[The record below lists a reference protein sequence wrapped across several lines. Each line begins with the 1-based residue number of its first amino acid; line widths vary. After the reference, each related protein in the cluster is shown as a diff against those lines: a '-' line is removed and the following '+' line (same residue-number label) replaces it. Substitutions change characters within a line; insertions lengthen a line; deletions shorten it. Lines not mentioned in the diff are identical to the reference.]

1 MSDKKISQ
9 LTASTTP
16 LAGTEVL
23 PVVQGGNTVKVS
35 VDNLTAGKN
44 VPALTYN
51 NVTINRGLANEAAS
65 LAIANANAL
74 ANTTSGIQNTAIGAN
89 ALRFCTTGSYNVA
102 VGTLCFSGA
111 NPMTGLFNTVVGA
124 SNAQKISSGGN
135 NVGFGYATISNVA
148 TASGNTGLGSIAL
161 NLTTGANNTGV
172 GYKAGDTATT
182 GSNNAFFGYNAQ
194 PSSVTVSNE
203 YTYGDANVTKHRFVG
218 GDIVIGTAG
227 KGIDFSADGQAA
239 GMTSELLD
247 DYEEGTWTPD
257 QGGGLTVVGAFTSSG
272 VYTKIGRLVVVEAFV
287 AGATSIACTANGN
300 ICTNL
305 PFAAAVGINA
315 VGSAFTSNAYHNI
328 YGTATANIVRPA
340 LAISTVGGN
349 INFTLSYM
357 TS

>member
-35 VDNLTAGKN
+35 VDNLTTGKN

-51 NVTINRGLANEAAS
+51 SVTINRGLANEAAS

-74 ANTTSGIQNTAIGAN
+74 AFTTSGVQNTAVGAN

-102 VGTLCFSGA
+102 VGALCFSGA

-148 TASGNTGLGSIAL
+148 TTSGNSALGSIAL

-194 PSSVTVSNE
+194 PSAVDVSNE
-203 YTYGDANVTKHRFVG
+203 YTYGNSAVTKHRFVG
-218 GDIVIGTAG
+218 GDIVI
-227 KGIDFSADGQAA
+227 
-239 GMTSELLD
+239 
-247 DYEEGTWTPD
+247 
-257 QGGGLTVVGAFTSSG
+257 
-272 VYTKIGRLVVVEAFV
+272 RV
-287 AGATSIACTANGN
+287 A
-300 ICTNL
+300 
-305 PFAAAVGINA
+305 
-315 VGSAFTSNAYHNI
+315 
-328 YGTATANIVRPA
+328 R
-340 LAISTVGGN
+340 
-349 INFTLSYM
+349 
-357 TS
+357 